1 MIRGRHAFG
10 IVAVFIVLTA
20 GLVGLATAGNE
31 MAMVRT
37 AESGESLQHGAG
49 CTDQCEAP
57 LLAQTHHGEESHEA
71 THPSDERPRA
81 AATVEAHDGHGEAA
95 PVEDH
100 DAHGEVHTE
109 AGIHHAA
116 AHGHGAEHAEEEAGA
131 DVMGIL
137 AHHLT
142 DAKAYDTP
150 FGPVHLPV
158 IKGDFSF
165 LGEQYAHGIPMTK
178 HMLGL
183 LIAAILVIL
192 LVIPGMAR
200 TRKGEVPHGFG
211 NFLEVLV
218 VFIRDEVIYPNMG
231 EKSGRAW
238 LPFFLTAFFLIL
250 FSNLMGMIP
259 WGTAATGNI
268 NMTAG
273 LAIMMLFAVIFA
285 GFKSHGLKYI
295 ASFIPHGV
303 PVFVI
308 PLLFPIEIFGLF
320 VKHFAL
326 CIRLF
331 ANMLAGHT
339 VIGVFL
345 ALIMSPWIAFA
356 SVPGAVVISM
366 LELFVAF
373 LQAYIF
379 VMLASIF
386 VGQALHGH

>member
-1 MIRGRHAFG
+1 MIRGLRAFA
-10 IVAVFIVLTA
+10 ILTVVITAAVSLAMGTA
-20 GLVGLATAGNE
+20 FADDL
-31 MAMVRT
+31 AMVRT
-37 AESGESLQHGAG
+37 TQAGDQVEQAAGDQH
-49 CTDQCEAP
+49 
-57 LLAQTHHGEESHEA
+57 LAQAQHDEEAVEHHGETHEPLPA
-71 THPSDERPRA
+71 EPVKGHGVEGMHVTDE
-81 AATVEAHDGHGEAA
+81 HDDGHG
-95 PVEDH
+95 VT
-100 DAHGEVHTE
+100 HTE
-109 AGIHHAA
+109 AGMHGVAG
-116 AHGHGAEHAEEEAGA
+116 HGHGDAHSMEHSEEEAGA
-131 DVMGIL
+131 DVMSIL

-142 DAKAYDTP
+142 DAGVYDTP

-165 LGEQYAHGIPMTK
+165 LGEQYADGFPLTK
-178 HMLGL
+178 HMMGLIIAALLVVL
-183 LIAAILVIL
+183 LI
-192 LVIPGMAR
+192 IPGMAS

-218 VFIRDEVIYPNMG
+218 VFIRDEVVYPNMG
-231 EKSGRAW
+231 AKAGRAW

-250 FSNLMGMIP
+250 FCNLLGMIP
-259 WGTAATGNI
+259 YGTTATGNI

-273 LAIMMLFAVIFA
+273 LAIMMLLAVIFA
-285 GFKSHGLKYI
+285 GFKYHGVKYI
-295 ASFIPHGV
+295 ASFVPHGV
-303 PVFVI
+303 PVFVV

-345 ALIMSPWIAFA
+345 ALIMTPWIAFA
-356 SVPGAVVISM
+356 SVPGAVAISM

-386 VGQALHGH
+386 VGMSVHGH